1 MKVFFLC
8 TWFPNRL
15 HKGEGYF
22 MKYHTDAISM
32 YDDVTVFYA
41 TEDFLLN
48 VSAEDIEVADNKV
61 KIKTTYFKP
70 FTSGMKAVDLIANSI
85 RKIWHLHRL
94 IRREFHTGR
103 PDIFHLS
110 VMSPSVII
118 FWFYRL
124 FYGIPFIYSEH
135 WDVPIRVHF
144 GIVKNWLPYRVGMKL
159 CSLFAARV
167 VVCSKAMRDLFIE
180 YGLSDNVDIIQNVVY
195 LDNKNIN
202 DQKHQA
208 GKKII
213 LHVSSL
219 AEVQKNMTGMIH
231 GISELAKTRSDFE
244 LHILGYGKEFEGLN
258 QLATS
263 LGVLNSTVFFHGF
276 VTDKEKRDWFEKS
289 MFHLLFS
296 NFEGYSVV
304 TAESIYYGRPVL
316 VTRCGGPEDFVNEK
330 NGLIIEPRDRQGLID
345 GVNYMLDHP
354 ERFIPDD
361 LRRYGEQ
368 IFSPAVVGMKH
379 HVLYED
385 ILKGRT

>member
-22 MKYHTDAISM
+22 MKFHTDAISM

-41 TEDFLLN
+41 TEDPSLN
-48 VSAEDIEVADNKV
+48 ISVEDIESTDHQVR
-61 KIKTTYFKP
+61 IKTSYFKP
-70 FTSGMKAVDLIANSI
+70 FVSGIKALDLVVNSVK
-85 RKIWHLHRL
+85 RTLQLHRL
-94 IRREFHTGR
+94 IRKEFKAGR

-118 FWFYRL
+118 FWFYKL

-135 WDVPIRVHF
+135 WDIPIRVHF

-159 CSLFAARV
+159 CSLFASRV
-167 VVCSKAMRDLFIE
+167 VVCSKVMRDLFIAF
-180 YGLSDNVDIIQNVVY
+180 GLSDHVDIIQNVVY
-195 LDNKNIN
+195 LDNKNID
-202 DQKHQA
+202 DQKRLI

-219 AEVQKNMTGMIH
+219 AEVQKNMTGMIR
-231 GISELAKTRSDFE
+231 GIAEVAKTRSDFE
-244 LHILGYGKEFEGLN
+244 LHVLGYGKEFDSLN

-263 LGVLNSTVFFHGF
+263 LGVLNTAVFFHGF
-276 VTDKEKRDWFEKS
+276 VSDEEKRDWFEKS

-304 TAESIYYGRPVL
+304 TAESI
-316 VTRCGGPEDFVNEK
+316 
-330 NGLIIEPRDRQGLID
+330 
-345 GVNYMLDHP
+345 
-354 ERFIPDD
+354 
-361 LRRYGEQ
+361 
-368 IFSPAVVGMKH
+368 
-379 HVLYED
+379 
-385 ILKGRT
+385 